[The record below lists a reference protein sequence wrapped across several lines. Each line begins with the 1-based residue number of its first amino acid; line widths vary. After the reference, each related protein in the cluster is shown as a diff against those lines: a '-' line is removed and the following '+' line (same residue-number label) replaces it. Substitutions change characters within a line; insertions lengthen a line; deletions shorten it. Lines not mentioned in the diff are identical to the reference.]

1 MFAYSKVR
9 SKYGVTGI
17 AVSLTVALE
26 VIFLGTYKAIVKR
39 TSQVASVP
47 KKNGL
52 YRRPAGGRVIDSRQL
67 LI

>member
-17 AVSLTVALE
+17 VSLTVALE

-47 KKNGL
+47 KKMG
-52 YRRPAGGRVIDSRQL
+52 YTGSQWEAE
-67 LI
+67 